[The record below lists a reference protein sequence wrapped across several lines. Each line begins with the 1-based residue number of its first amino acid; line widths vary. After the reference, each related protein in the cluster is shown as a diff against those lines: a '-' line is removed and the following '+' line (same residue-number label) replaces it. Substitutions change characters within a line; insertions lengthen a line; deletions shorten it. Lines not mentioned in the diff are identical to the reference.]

1 MVVLA
6 FMVPLMV
13 LAVAIATVPIVVSM
27 LREDRGRR
35 AALSASPAS
44 VRIERRRLPEAA

>member
-13 LAVAIATVPIVVSM
+13 LALAIATVPVVVSM
-27 LREDRGRR
+27 LREDKERR
-35 AALSASPAS
+35 AALSASPAD
-44 VRIERRRLPEAA
+44 VWMERRLPEAA